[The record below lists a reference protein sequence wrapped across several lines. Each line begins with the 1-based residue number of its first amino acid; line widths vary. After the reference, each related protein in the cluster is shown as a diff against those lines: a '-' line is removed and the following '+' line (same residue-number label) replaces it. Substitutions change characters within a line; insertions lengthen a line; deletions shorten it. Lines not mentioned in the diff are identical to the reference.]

1 MARHWRQFRARNADP
16 SENRA
21 IVLALLLAL
30 LIGWNAFDW
39 VQPIAS
45 SPVPLAGQPADGI
58 AASPPDTSSRD
69 LVSAS
74 TPDTTSGDGVSVSTP
89 DTASASFGIC
99 GGGARYTC
107 VVDGDTFWLDGQKIR
122 ISDIDTPEVFSPR
135 CPAELERGRLAT
147 ERLTGLLNAGPFA
160 LEQNGRAQDRYGRAL
175 YRVTRGGES
184 IGSALVD
191 EGLAVWYG
199 NGRPDWC

>member
-1 MARHWRQFRARNADP
+1 M
-16 SENRA
+16 
-21 IVLALLLAL
+21 LALLLAL

-39 VQPIAS
+39 VQPFAS
-45 SPVPLAGQPADGI
+45 SQVPLAGQPADGS

-69 LVSAS
+69 VVSAS
-74 TPDTTSGDGVSVSTP
+74 TPDATSGDGVSVSPPDTTSGDGVSVSTP